1 MRYQEFQKY
10 LNTICHVDNSTAAA
24 WLEWADELEE
34 YDSSNGELP
43 KGTYK
48 TTEDFLGEFAERIRE
63 IQETHGNEIAAKVI
77 SLADIPACP
86 FPWEMR
92 LAGEHLANG
101 GSINDIPDMIIE
113 GTLEDA
119 EYNSRSIQM

>member
-1 MRYQEFQKY
+1 MRHQEFQKY
-10 LNTICHVDNSTAAA
+10 LNTICHVDNSTADV

-43 KGTYK
+43 KGTHK
-48 TTEDFLGEFAERIRE
+48 TAEDFLGEFAERIRE
-63 IQETHGNEIAAKVI
+63 IKETHGNEIAAKII
-77 SLADIPACP
+77 SLADISACP

-101 GSINDIPDMIIE
+101 SNINDIPAMLEE

-119 EYNSRSIQM
+119 KYNSHSMQM